1 MVDQQLRARGIRHD
15 AVLRAMEKVPRHLFV
30 PEEDLPAA
38 YEDHPLPIGHGQTI
52 SQPYIVAYMT
62 EALDPKPHHRILE
75 IGTGSGYQTAVLAE
89 IVAEVF
95 SVEIVPQL
103 SARAAAALSHA
114 GYRNFHLR
122 VADGYDGWAEEA
134 PFDGIIVTAAPPRVP
149 EPLIDQL
156 AINARLVVP
165 VGDYYQE
172 LLIVTREASGTT
184 RRATLGVAFVPMTG
198 KVRA

>member
-1 MVDQQLRARGIRHD
+1 MVDEQLRARGIRHE

-89 IVAEVF
+89 IVADVF
-95 SVEIVPQL
+95 SVEIVAPL
-103 SARAAAALSHA
+103 SARAAKALSDG
-114 GYRNFHLR
+114 GYRNVHLR
-122 VADGYDGWAEEA
+122 VADGYDGWVEEA

-156 AINARLVVP
+156 AMNARLVIP

-172 LLIVTREASGTT
+172 LLIVTREESGTT